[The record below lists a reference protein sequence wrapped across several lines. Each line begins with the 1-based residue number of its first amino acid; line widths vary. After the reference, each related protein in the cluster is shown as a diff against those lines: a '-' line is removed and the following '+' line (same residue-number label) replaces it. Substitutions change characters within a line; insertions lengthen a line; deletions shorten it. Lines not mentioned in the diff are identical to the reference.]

1 MKSRLACSV
10 SLALSM
16 ATATQAAEPVSRW
29 ETPTMINGRAS
40 MLMPGLNYLT
50 FQHMDQLF
58 ATRHV
63 AAGGPLRQMPRAEG
77 DIGDDFLFEGK
88 QQTLE
93 AFLESTATNALLVIK
108 DGKIVKEIYRNSS
121 SDQTRFMSFSMAK
134 SMLATMIGVAISEG
148 KIKGV
153 DDKVVDYLPDW
164 KGTAYADVTI
174 LNLLRMRSGIDW
186 KEIYEFGSETQLTKV
201 HDNSLVGYKYR
212 WCDYARDEAKPLNE
226 QGSTFNYSTLD
237 TSVLGCVLEA
247 ATGMK
252 GADYMSEKIWKP
264 AGMEADAFYVLD
276 GSEAVGREF
285 YGAGFNATLRDYG
298 RFGLMML
305 ENGKVGDAQVVPADW
320 VKASTIAPGD
330 STLVDPEAGYGYSYQ
345 WWTINGTTAYSAV
358 GLFNQYTYIDPSND
372 LVIVKLAAPASP
384 LGYERDNLAFFKR
397 ISETLAAK

>member
-1 MKSRLACSV
+1 MKSKLACSV
-10 SLALSM
+10 GLALSIST
-16 ATATQAAEPVSRW
+16 TAMAAEPSRW
-29 ETPTMINGRAS
+29 ETPTMINGRAA
-40 MLMPGLNYLT
+40 MLMPELNYLT

-58 ATRHV
+58 ATRPA
-63 AAGGPLRQMPRAEG
+63 AAGDTKRELPREER
-77 DIGDDFLFEGK
+77 DIGNSFVFEGK
-88 QQTLE
+88 EQGLE

-108 DGKIVKEIYRNSS
+108 DGKIVKEIYRNTSGE
-121 SDQTRFMSFSMAK
+121 QTRFMSFSMAK
-134 SMLATMIGVAISEG
+134 SMLATMIGIAISEG
-148 KIKGV
+148 KIKSV

-212 WCDYARDEAKPLNE
+212 WCDYARNEAKPLNE

-252 GADYMSEKIWKP
+252 GANYMSEKIWKP
-264 AGMEADAFYVLD
+264 AGMEAQAFYVLD
-276 GSEAVGREF
+276 GSDAVGREF

-305 ENGKVGDAQVVPADW
+305 ENGKVGETQVVPQDW
-320 VKASTIAPGD
+320 VKASTVAPAD
-330 STLVDPEAGYGYSYQ
+330 SAVVDPEVGYGYGYQ
-345 WWTINGTTAYSAV
+345 WWTISGSDAYSAV
-358 GLFNQYTYIDPSND
+358 GLYNQFTYVDWSNN

-384 LGYERDNLAFFKR
+384 LGYERENLDFFKR
-397 ISETLAAK
+397 ISETLATK

>member
-1 MKSRLACSV
+1 
-10 SLALSM
+10 M

-50 FQHMDQLF
+50 LQHMDQLF
-58 ATRHV
+58 ATRPV
-63 AAGGPLRQMPRAEG
+63 AAGGPLRLLPRAEG
-77 DIGDDFLFEGK
+77 DIGDDFPVEGK

-108 DGKIVKEIYRNSS
+108 DGKIVKEIYRNTSN
-121 SDQTRFMSFSMAK
+121 DQTRFMSFSMAK
-134 SMLATMIGVAISEG
+134 SMLATMIGIAISEG
-148 KIKGV
+148 KIKSV

-320 VKASTIAPGD
+320 VKASTVAPAD
-330 STLVDPEAGYGYSYQ
+330 STLVYPEAGYGYGYQ